1 MKVRSFFLAG
11 VALCT
16 LSAPALAGKQNDTLN
31 WAISQEAPSI
41 DPYYSQTRES
51 VVMYRNVCDNLL
63 YRDPKSGA
71 YQPGLSTGHRWIDDL
86 TLEFDLRKGV
96 VFHDGRKLSSADVV
110 YTYNHVANPDNAVIA
125 QSNVK
130 WIKSAEAVGD
140 DKVRIHL
147 KEPFPAALEYLAGP
161 LPILPKGHYDNAPPF
176 RAGGQGKG
184 PKDFGAVKTI
194 CTGPY
199 KLKSINPGEGV
210 TLVKNTEYFDGPR
223 PKPTIGTVQIRTTP
237 DLDSQLALLMT
248 GQLDLI
254 WDVAPDKAKQLEA
267 RRGIT
272 IKQVSISR
280 LNYLQLDAAGRGGK
294 TPMQDLRVRQAMN
307 YAINKQA
314 IAKGLVG
321 EVSEI
326 IDAAC
331 YPTQFGCTQDV
342 PKYPYDP
349 DKAKKLLAEAGH
361 PNGFEV
367 DLYSYRQREYAEA
380 VIGDLA
386 KVGIKARLRMMQYE
400 ALRPK
405 WRNGEAQLI
414 QGSWASY
421 GMNDVS
427 ASASYFF
434 RGSPDDLA
442 QDKQVIEWLT
452 VADTNTN
459 PDVRKENYRKAL
471 TRIAEQAYWV
481 PLFTSAKY
489 YAMSGQ
495 LDFTPHADDL
505 PEFSASRWK

>member
-1 MKVRSFFLAG
+1 MRTKLLLLAG
-11 VALCT
+11 VAICALA
-16 LSAPALAGKQNDTLN
+16 APAMAGKANDTLT
-31 WAISQEAPSI
+31 WAISQEAPSV

-63 YRDPKSGA
+63 YRDPKSGE
-71 YQPGLSTGHRWIDDL
+71 YKPGLATAHRWVDDL
-86 TLEFDLRKGV
+86 TLEFDLRQGV
-96 VFHDGRKLSSADVV
+96 VFHDGRKFSAADVA
-110 YTYNHVANPDNAVIA
+110 YTFNHIANPDNAVIA

-130 WIKSAEAVGD
+130 WIKSAEAIGA
-140 DKVRIHL
+140 DKVRVLL
-147 KEPFPAALEYLAGP
+147 KEPFPAALEYVSGP
-161 LPILPKGHYDNAPPF
+161 LPILPAGHYDKAPPF
-176 RAGGQGKG
+176 RAGAQGKA

-199 KLKSINPGEGV
+199 KVRSIDPGEGV
-210 TLVKNTEYFDGPR
+210 MLEKHTAYFDGPR
-223 PKPTIGTVQIRTTP
+223 PKPTIGKVHIRTIP

-254 WDVAPDKAKQLEA
+254 WDVAPDKAKQIEG
-267 RRGIT
+267 RRGLSV
-272 IKQVSISR
+272 KQVSISR
-280 LNYLQLDAAGRGGK
+280 LNYLQLDAAGKGGK
-294 TPMQDLRVRQAMN
+294 SPLQDLRVRQAMN
-307 YAINKQA
+307 HAIDKRA

-326 IDAAC
+326 IEAAC

-342 PKYPYDP
+342 PRYAYDP
-349 DKAKKLLAEAGH
+349 AKAKALLAEAGFAD
-361 PNGFEV
+361 GFEI
-367 DLYSYRQREYAEA
+367 DLYSYRQRDYAEA
-380 VIGDLA
+380 VIGELA
-386 KVGIKARLRMMQYE
+386 KVGIKARLRMLQYE
-400 ALRPK
+400 VLRQK
-405 WRNGEAQLI
+405 WRAGEVQLI

-427 ASASYFF
+427 GSASYFF

-442 QDKQVIEWLT
+442 MDKQVIDWLT
-452 VADTNTN
+452 VADTSTQ
-459 PDVRKENYRKAL
+459 PEVRKDNYRKAL